1 VRLPG
6 RVSGPEAVRA
16 RMRAPDNE
24 CLRMI
29 NRLIELSLRNRF
41 IVVALY
47 LGLAAWGWWALGATP
62 IDAIPDLSDNQ
73 VIVFTDWPGHSPQ
86 EVEDQVTYP
95 LTVNLQGLA
104 GIRVVRS
111 QSAFGF
117 SMVYAIFEDDV
128 DLYFARARVLERM
141 SLITKALPAGVTPTL
156 GPDAT
161 GVGHVF
167 WYTVE
172 SPNLSL
178 RDLRTLQDWFI
189 RYQLNAVPGVAE
201 VASVGG
207 YVQQYQIDV
216 DPNRLRTYNLP
227 LGAVVAAVRDSN
239 LNVGGN
245 VLESNGAWLIVRG
258 VGLIASVDDVKRIA
272 VGASNGV
279 PIYVEQVADVHVGD
293 AFRVASLVKGTTEAV
308 GGVVVARSGVN
319 TKAVIDAVKGRIA
332 QIQPGLPAGVR
343 IVPFYDRSTL
353 IAQSVDTLRRALLE
367 EIALVTLAHV
377 IFLMHFRSILIVT
390 IPLPLA
396 VLLSFLGMYYAGISS
411 NIMSLAGIAIAIGV
425 LVDAGIVVTENAFRH
440 VEQCGVDPRDRRR
453 VWETVRESTRLVGR
467 PVFFSMAIIL
477 MAFVPVFA
485 LTGQEGKLFHPLAFT
500 KTFAVLAATAI
511 AVTLVPV
518 LCSLLIGGRFR
529 SEDANPVMRALR
541 RFYKPVLEAA
551 LAHRLSTIS
560 AAALLFAGALLVA
573 RGIGSEFMPPLNEG
587 DLMFMPI
594 ADPSISL
601 EENTKIA
608 SKQNAALM
616 AFPEVEYVVA
626 KVARADT
633 STDPAPLNMTET
645 IVHLKPRKQWRAGMT
660 LDRLRADMG
669 RAVQMPGVSN
679 IWTMPIINRIDMLT
693 TGVRSEVGVKIFGT
707 DLTTLE
713 DTARRVADVVRQ
725 VAGASNVYPE
735 QVTSGQYLNVE
746 IDRAAAARYGIGVG
760 DIQQVIETA
769 IGDTALTTTIEGR
782 RRFPVRVRYSPEYRA
797 DPRMLAQVLVAAPS
811 GSQIPLGQLARIEH
825 VRGPAM
831 ISSEN
836 GLLLATVLL
845 NVQGRDVGGFVDEA
859 RARVAQEIA
868 LPAGYY
874 IGWSGRWE
882 NQEHARRRL
891 QVVVPIVLLVIFILL
906 YFTYHSAAEAAHV
919 LLAVPFALTGGVY
932 LLWLLGYNFSVAVW
946 VGFIALF
953 GTAVQTGVVMVIYL
967 EEAVARKRQQMG
979 GALTREALRDAV
991 VEGALLRLR
1000 PKVMTVSTVVAGL
1013 LPIMWSTQVGSEVM
1027 KPLATPV
1034 LGGMVS
1040 SLLHVLVVTPV
1051 IFFWLHERRLGLQEE
1066 PLSPRSRRWAVPPR
1080 AVAAGCAVLIIGVAS
1095 VYGWRHIGRSHDA
1108 ADVRSGTVVQ
1118 RVNAG
1123 NLQISLVS
1131 PTGTLRQGRNVFIIE
1146 FRSADGWLVDVGA
1159 VRASGTMSMPGMV
1172 MSSGL
1177 EVRRTTA
1184 VGRYEASGEFGMA
1197 GAWHMAIEWDGPAG
1211 KSSVNFEGAVQ

>member
-1 VRLPG
+1 
-6 RVSGPEAVRA
+6 
-16 RMRAPDNE
+16 
-24 CLRMI
+24 MI
-29 NRLIELSLRNRF
+29 NRLIELSLRNRV

-47 LGLAAWGWWALGATP
+47 LGLGAWGWWALGATP

-73 VIVFTDWPGHSPQ
+73 VIVFTEWTGHSPQ
-86 EVEDQVTYP
+86 EVEDQVSYP

-104 GIRVVRS
+104 GVRVVRS

-117 SMVYAIFEDDV
+117 SMIYAIFEDNV

-141 SLITKALPAGVTPTL
+141 SLIAKTLPAGVTPTL

-172 SPNLSL
+172 SPTLSL
-178 RDLRTLQDWFI
+178 RDLRTLEDWFI

-207 YVQQYQIDV
+207 FVQQYQIDV

-227 LGAVVAAVRDSN
+227 LSAVVAAVRESN

-293 AFRVASLVKGTTEAV
+293 AFRVASLVKGTKEAV

-319 TKAVIDAVKGRIA
+319 TKAVIDAVKARIA
-332 QIQPGLPAGVR
+332 QIQPGLPAGVT

-367 EIALVTLAHV
+367 EIVLVTLAHV

-396 VLLSFLGMYYAGISS
+396 VLASFLGMYYAGISS

-425 LVDAGIVVTENAFRH
+425 LVDAGIVVTENAFRY
-440 VEQCGVDPRDRRR
+440 VEQRRVDPHDRPL
-453 VWETVRESTRLVGR
+453 VWRTVLESTRLVGR

-477 MAFVPVFA
+477 LAFVPVFA

-500 KTFAVLAATAI
+500 KTFAVLAATTI
-511 AVTLVPV
+511 SVTLVPV
-518 LCSLLIGGRFR
+518 LCSLLLSGKFHP
-529 SEDANPVMRALR
+529 EEANPVMRILR
-541 RFYKPVLEAA
+541 RLYQPVLETA
-551 LAHRLSTIS
+551 LAHRLLTIAI
-560 AAALLFAGALLVA
+560 AAVLFTGALIVA
-573 RGIGSEFMPPLNEG
+573 RTIGSEFMPPLNEG

-608 SKQNAALM
+608 AKQNAALM
-616 AFPEVEYVVA
+616 SFPEVEYAVA

-645 IVHLKPRKQWRAGMT
+645 IVHLKPREQWRPGMT
-660 LDRLRADMG
+660 LDRLRAEMG

-693 TGVRSEVGVKIFGT
+693 TGLRSEVGIKVFGT
-707 DLTTLE
+707 DLTVLE
-713 DTARRVADVVRQ
+713 DAARRVSDVVRQ
-725 VAGASNVYPE
+725 VSGASNVYPE
-735 QVTSGQYLNVE
+735 QVTSGQYLNIEV
-746 IDRAAAARYGIGVG
+746 DRAAAARYGIGVG
-760 DIQQVIETA
+760 DVQQVIETA
-769 IGDTALTTTIEGR
+769 IGETTLTTTIEGR
-782 RRFPVRVRYSPEYRA
+782 RRFPVRVRYSSEYRA
-797 DPRMLAQVLVAAPS
+797 DPELLGQVLVASPR
-811 GSQIPLGQLARIEH
+811 GSQIPLSELARIEH

-845 NVQGRDVGGFVDEA
+845 NVQGRDVGGFVNEA
-859 RARVAQEIA
+859 RARVARDVA
-868 LPAGYY
+868 LPAGYFVA
-874 IGWSGRWE
+874 WSGRWE
-882 NQEHARRRL
+882 NQEHARQRL
-891 QVVVPIVLLVIFILL
+891 QLVVPIVLLVIFVLL
-906 YFTYHSAAEAAHV
+906 YFTYHSVAEAAHV

-967 EEAVARKRQQMG
+967 EEAVARKRQELN
-979 GALTREALRDAV
+979 GALTRDALRDAI

-1013 LPIMWSTQVGSEVM
+1013 LPIMWSSRVGAEVM

-1034 LGGMVS
+1034 LGGMIS

-1051 IFFWLHERRLGLQEE
+1051 IFFWLHERRLGLQHES
-1066 PLSPRSRRWAVPPR
+1066 LPRAAGRNAVPWKPIVATVSVAIAAALAIVLWRTAGESRRALEP
-1080 AVAAGCAVLIIGVAS
+1080 AAGQ
-1095 VYGWRHIGRSHDA
+1095 
-1108 ADVRSGTVVQ
+1108 VVQ

-1123 NLQISLVS
+1123 GVQISLLS
-1131 PTGTLRQGRNVFIIE
+1131 PTGTLHQGRNIFTIE
-1146 FRSADGWLVDVGA
+1146 FRSGDGRLVDAGA
-1159 VRASGTMSMPGMV
+1159 VRASGNMTMPGMV

-1177 EVRRTTA
+1177 KVQRTE
-1184 VGRYEASGEFGMA
+1184 VGRYQASAEFGMA
-1197 GAWHMAIEWDGPAG
+1197 GAWHMALEWDGPAG
-1211 KSSVNFEGAVQ
+1211 KGSVNFEGAVQ

>member
-1 VRLPG
+1 
-6 RVSGPEAVRA
+6 
-16 RMRAPDNE
+16 
-24 CLRMI
+24 MI

-47 LGLAAWGWWALGATP
+47 LGLGAWGWWALGATP

-73 VIVFTDWPGHSPQ
+73 VIVFTDWSGHSPQ

-104 GIRVVRS
+104 GVRVVRS

-117 SMVYAIFEDDV
+117 SMIYVIFEDNV
-128 DLYFARARVLERM
+128 DLYFARTRVLERM
-141 SLITKALPAGVTPTL
+141 SLITKTLPAGVTPTL

-172 SPNLSL
+172 SPTLSL

-227 LGAVVAAVRDSN
+227 LSAVVAAVRDSN

-258 VGLIASVDDVKRIA
+258 LGLIASVDDVKRIV

-279 PIYVEQVADVHVGD
+279 PVYVEQIAEVQVGD
-293 AFRVASLVKGTTEAV
+293 AFRVASLVKGTKEAV

-319 TKAVIDAVKGRIA
+319 TKAVIDAVKARMA

-353 IAQSVDTLRRALLE
+353 IAQSVDTLRHALLE

-377 IFLMHFRSILIVT
+377 IFLLHFRSILIVT

-396 VLLSFLGMYYAGISS
+396 VLLSFLGMYFAGISS

-425 LVDAGIVVTENAFRH
+425 LVDAGIVVTENAFRS
-440 VEQCGVDPRDRRR
+440 VEQRRVDPHDRPR
-453 VWETVRESTRLVGR
+453 VWQTVLESTRLVGR
-467 PVFFSMAIIL
+467 PVFFSMAIIVL
-477 MAFVPVFA
+477 AFVPVFA

-500 KTFAVLAATAI
+500 KTFAVLGATI
-511 AVTLVPV
+511 ISVTLVPV
-518 LCSLLIGGRFR
+518 LCSLLLGGTLHA
-529 SEDANPVMRALR
+529 EDANPVMRVLR
-541 RFYKPVLEAA
+541 RVYQPVLESA
-551 LAHRLSTIS
+551 LTHRVLTIS
-560 AAALLFAGALLVA
+560 LAAVLFAGALVVA
-573 RGIGSEFMPPLNEG
+573 RTIGSEFMPPLNEG

-608 SKQNAALM
+608 AKQNAALM
-616 AFPEVEYVVA
+616 SFPEVEYIVA

-645 IVHLKPRKQWRAGMT
+645 IVHLKPREQWREGMT
-660 LDRLRADMG
+660 LDRLRADLG
-669 RAVQMPGVSN
+669 RTVQMPGVSN

-693 TGVRSEVGVKIFGT
+693 TGVRSEVGIKIFGT

-713 DTARRVADVVRQ
+713 DAARRASDVVRQ
-725 VAGASNVYPE
+725 VPGASNVYPE
-735 QVTSGQYLNVE
+735 QVTSGQYLNIDV
-746 IDRAAAARYGIGVG
+746 DRAAAARYGIGVA
-760 DIQQVIETA
+760 DIQQVVETA
-769 IGDTALTTTIEGR
+769 IGETTLTTTIEGR
-782 RRFPVRVRYSPEYRA
+782 RRFPVRVRYAAEYRA
-797 DPRMLAQVLVAAPS
+797 DAEALGQVLVASPR
-811 GSQIPLGQLARIEH
+811 GLQIPLSEVARIEH

-845 NVQGRDVGGFVDEA
+845 NVQGRDVGGFVEEA
-859 RARVAQEIA
+859 RARVSRDIS

-874 IGWSGRWE
+874 MEWSGRWE
-882 NQEHARRRL
+882 NQEHARRQL
-891 QVVVPIVLLVIFILL
+891 QVVLPIVLVVIFMML
-906 YFTYHSAAEAAHV
+906 YFTYHSVAEAAHV

-967 EEAVARKRQQMG
+967 EEAVTRKRQQMG

-1013 LPIMWSTQVGSEVM
+1013 LPIMWSTRVGSEVM
-1027 KPLATPV
+1027 KPIATPV

-1051 IFFWLHERRLGLQEE
+1051 IFFWLHERRLGLQHQ
-1066 PLSPRSRRWAVPPR
+1066 PLPTPAPQSALPWRPIVATLFVVIAAVTAIVVWRHTGGSGR
-1080 AVAAGCAVLIIGVAS
+1080 ANESAAGQ
-1095 VYGWRHIGRSHDA
+1095 
-1108 ADVRSGTVVQ
+1108 VVQ
-1118 RVNAG
+1118 QVSASG
-1123 NLQISLVS
+1123 VQISLRS
-1131 PTGTLRQGRNVFIIE
+1131 PTGTLHPGRNVFTIE
-1146 FRSADGWLVDVGA
+1146 FRSADGRLVDAGA
-1159 VRASGTMSMPGMV
+1159 VRASANMSMPGMV

-1177 EVRRTTA
+1177 QVQRTA
-1184 VGRYEASGEFGMA
+1184 FVGRYQAAAEFGMA

-1211 KSSVNFEGAVQ
+1211 KGSVNFEGAVQ